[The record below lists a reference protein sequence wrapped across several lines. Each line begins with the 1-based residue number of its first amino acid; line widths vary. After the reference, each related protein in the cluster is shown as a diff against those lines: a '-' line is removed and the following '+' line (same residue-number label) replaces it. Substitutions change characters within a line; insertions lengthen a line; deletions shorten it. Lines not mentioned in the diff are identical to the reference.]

1 MLSRLLMEK
10 KMKFKSEVLSALI
23 VAQTAIKNLV
33 RIAQDERDTDALDV
47 SITALKMLESLTN
60 DD

>member
-1 MLSRLLMEK
+1 MLMEK